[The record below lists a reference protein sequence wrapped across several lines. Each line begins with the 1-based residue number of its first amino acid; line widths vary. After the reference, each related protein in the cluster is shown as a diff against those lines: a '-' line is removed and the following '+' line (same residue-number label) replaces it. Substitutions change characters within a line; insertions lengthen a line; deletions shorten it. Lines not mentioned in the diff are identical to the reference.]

1 MKPIAVLLCLLCCLP
16 LCAGCWDM
24 KEINELAIVNLGAA
38 DKDPETGKI
47 TAYYQVINPSSLS
60 NRPGAAKAAVYT
72 FKFEDISLGRFTKQ
86 TTTLMPRRLFMPH
99 MQVLILSERYAK
111 QGIEDMLNFV
121 EMSPDRRTNILFL
134 IAESSIETLLNSFSP
149 LERMPG
155 RYIRSLLD
163 LSDNGYGFGTP
174 EPIRV
179 KNLVIGLYR
188 KQATVIPLIR
198 YTSPQPAEVTD
209 RLEEVNIR
217 KQSFLFAGGAVLVQ
231 GRMVGKIDFEQKQ
244 LNFIL
249 NKHVTSTL
257 FTLQVDGGS
266 VDVEANGIRIKR
278 RFGADGADYR
288 LHADLRIVN
297 NGQSVPVTIRNM
309 REVEEAFD
317 RYFEKQADAL
327 FRSGAAKGWDL
338 LGLQDHGVKDWR
350 SAKVTFDMRSETS
363 SVGNTNGPL
372 RSERRN

>member
-1 MKPIAVLLCLLCCLP
+1 MKPITVLLCLLLCLP

-60 NRPGAAKAAVYT
+60 NRPGADKAAVYT
-72 FKFEDISLGRFTKQ
+72 FKFEDYSLGRFTKQ

-111 QGIEDMLNFV
+111 QGIEDMINFV

-134 IAESSIETLLNSFSP
+134 VAESPVETILNSFSP

-163 LSDNGYGFGTP
+163 LSNNGYGFGTP

-188 KQATVIPLIR
+188 KQAMVVPLIR
-198 YTSPQPAEVTD
+198 YTSPRPAEVTD
-209 RLEEVNIR
+209 RLEDVNIR
-217 KQSFLFAGGAVLVQ
+217 KQSFLFAGGAVLLQ
-231 GRMVGKIDFEQKQ
+231 GRMVGKIDFDEKEFY
-244 LNFIL
+244 FIL
-249 NKHVTSTL
+249 NKDVTSTL
-257 FTLQVDGGS
+257 VTLRVGGGN
-266 VDVEANGIRIKR
+266 VDVEADGIRVKR
-278 RFGADGADYR
+278 RFRAGGAEYR
-288 LHADLRIVN
+288 LRADLRIVN
-297 NGQSVPVTIRNM
+297 NEQSAAVTIRNM
-309 REVEEAFD
+309 REVEQAFD
-317 RYFEKQADAL
+317 RYFERKADAL
-327 FRSGAAKGWDL
+327 FRLSADKGWDL

-372 RSERRN
+372 RSEGRN